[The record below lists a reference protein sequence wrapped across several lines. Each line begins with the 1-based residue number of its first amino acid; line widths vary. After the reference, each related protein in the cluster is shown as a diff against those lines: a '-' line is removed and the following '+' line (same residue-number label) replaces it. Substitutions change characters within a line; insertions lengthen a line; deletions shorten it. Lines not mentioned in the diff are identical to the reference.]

1 MCSIGEAKK
10 RMEADLPFFQAA
22 PGEDLFVRLR
32 ELTYSGHKL
41 KAVQVSASPFINWR
55 SSKLDRQMSGLLEEW
70 RSQGCHL
77 VFFDHM
83 PLSFKR
89 KYGVE
94 KLIRARE
101 WRMAPECL
109 YLRSFNSSC
118 EVFEANGIS
127 GKYLSKQIVKKLSG
141 HRTCLISSSD
151 DLTELKSAAQYSLFA
166 ANNDKGEAIG
176 YMKCFMA
183 DQKLHIKEWA
193 AISPKAKP
201 ALWNKIRTLPA
212 NELILTLQESDSFPY
227 QLKNPFLSSRQLPVF
242 IGKII
247 NLPDFMAVFPF
258 NNAESPLYLRVT
270 DSSLPANSGIYC
282 IEDGKG
288 RAVQSAGCRSVVSV
302 ESSILAALLFKS
314 LNPGMLYGAGY
325 INGSK
330 HDVRLLEKT
339 LPGEKP
345 YCFL

>member
-1 MCSIGEAKK
+1 
-10 RMEADLPFFQAA
+10 MEADLPFFQGA
-22 PGEDLFVRLR
+22 PGEDLIVRIR

-55 SSKLDRQMSGLLEEW
+55 SRKLDRQMKGLFEEW
-70 RSQGCHL
+70 RNQGCHL
-77 VFFDHM
+77 VFFDHV

-94 KLIRARE
+94 TLISARE
-101 WRMAPECL
+101 WRMTAECL
-109 YLRSFNSSC
+109 YLRSFNSTC
-118 EVFEANGIS
+118 EVFEADGIS
-127 GKYLSKQIVKKLSG
+127 GEYLSKQIVRKLSG
-141 HRTCLISSSD
+141 HKTCLISSSG
-151 DLTELKSAAQYSLFA
+151 DLTDHMSVAQNSLFV

-176 YMKCFMA
+176 YMKCFLA

-212 NELILTLQESDSFPY
+212 NELILTVQESDSFPY

-242 IGKII
+242 IGKIT

-258 NNAESPLYLRVT
+258 KNAESPLYLHVT

-282 IEDGKG
+282 IDDGTG

-302 ESSILAALLFKS
+302 DSGILTAVLFKS
-314 LNPGMLYGAGY
+314 LNPGILYEAGY
-325 INGSK
+325 IKGSA
-330 HDVRLLEKT
+330 HDVRLLEKA